1 MKKKIA
7 VFVSGGGTDLQSIID
22 SVRSGMI
29 NAEISVVIASRSDIF
44 ALERARANNIPSRVF
59 RKADYPSVEAM
70 YDEIIALLD
79 SLSIDLVV
87 LAGYLTILSE
97 NIVKAYAGKI
107 INIHPSLIPKHCGMG
122 YYGIRVHRSVIE
134 SGDKVSGATV
144 HFVDEGA
151 DTGKI
156 IRQETVPV
164 LPDDTPETLAARVLK
179 LEHKILPEVV
189 RDLCAE
195 KGDK

>member
-1 MKKKIA
+1 MKKKLA

-22 SVRSGMI
+22 GVRSGMI

-59 RKADYPSVEAM
+59 KKADYPSVEAM

-79 SLSIDLVV
+79 SLSINLVV

-122 YYGIRVHRSVIE
+122 YYGIRVHRSVVE

>member
-7 VFVSGGGTDLQSIID
+7 VFVSGSGTDLQSIID
-22 SVRSGMI
+22 GVRGGMI
-29 NAEISVVIASRSDIF
+29 NAEISMVVASRPDIF
-44 ALERARANNIPSRVF
+44 AIERARANNIPSRVF
-59 RKADYPSVEAM
+59 KKSDYPSVEVM
-70 YDEIIALLD
+70 YDEIIELLD
-79 SLSIDLVV
+79 GLKIDLVV

-97 NIVKAYAGKI
+97 NIVKAYRGRI
-107 INIHPSLIPKHCGMG
+107 INIHPSLIPKHCGAG

-134 SGDKVSGATV
+134 SGDTESGATI
-144 HFVDEGA
+144 HYVDEGT

-156 IRQETVPV
+156 IRQEKVPV
-164 LPDDTPETLAARVLK
+164 LADDTAETLAARVLK

-195 KGDK
+195 KGE

>member
-22 SVRSGMI
+22 GVRSGMI
-29 NAEISVVIASRSDIF
+29 NAEIAMVIASRSDIF

-59 RKADYPSVEAM
+59 KKADYLSVEAM

-97 NIVKAYAGKI
+97 NIVKAYAGRI

-164 LPDDTPETLAARVLK
+164 LEGDTPETLAARVLK

>member
-7 VFVSGGGTDLQSIID
+7 VFVSGSGTDLQSIID
-22 SVRSGMI
+22 GVKSGMI
-29 NAEISVVIASRSDIF
+29 NGEIAMVVASRPDIF
-44 ALERARANNIPSRVF
+44 AIERARANNIPSKVF
-59 RKADYPSVEAM
+59 MKADYPSVSAM
-70 YDEIIALLD
+70 YDDIIALLIGLD
-79 SLSIDLVV
+79 VDLIV

-97 NIVKAYAGKI
+97 NIVKAYRGKI
-107 INIHPSLIPKHCGMG
+107 INIHPSLIPKHCGAG

-134 SGDKVSGATV
+134 AGDTESGATV
-144 HFVDEGA
+144 HFVDEGT

-156 IRQETVPV
+156 IRQEKVPV

-179 LEHKILPEVV
+179 LEHIILPEVV

-195 KGDK
+195 

>member
-22 SVRSGMI
+22 GVRSGMI

-59 RKADYPSVEAM
+59 KKADYPSVEAM